1 VVVVTVDGA
10 DVAHAL
16 AEAGATVVIVAP
28 TPEANTRAGV
38 LVSEV
43 EAAGG
48 HAAVFSGDAATDV
61 GRAALTE
68 MLDELFS

>member
-1 VVVVTVDGA
+1 MVVVTVDAA

-16 AEAGATVVIVAP
+16 AREGATVVIVAA
-28 TPEANTRAGV
+28 TPDAQRRAGA
-38 LVSEV
+38 LANEID
-43 EAAGG
+43 AAGG
-48 HAAVFSGDAATDV
+48 RAAVFTGDAATDV